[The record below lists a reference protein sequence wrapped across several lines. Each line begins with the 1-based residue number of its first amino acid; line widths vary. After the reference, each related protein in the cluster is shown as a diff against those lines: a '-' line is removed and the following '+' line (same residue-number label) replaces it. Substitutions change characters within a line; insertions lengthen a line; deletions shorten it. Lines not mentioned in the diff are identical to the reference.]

1 MDANLIEGEPYN
13 RLARK
18 NKRRRKCGA
27 TKFKYLGNVGNQFQK
42 PAKTNSVSVGPG
54 PVDDFFA
61 SLAYLS
67 PKQEKIGRQSLV
79 SLSLV
84 FCKGPPGVITNP
96 PTPEPNI
103 RQMQLSSSFL
113 ADSVEKVGQRV
124 GGDI

>member
-67 PKQEKIGRQSLV
+67 PKQEKNRQAE
-79 SLSLV
+79 LS
-84 FCKGPPGVITNP
+84 F
-96 PTPEPNI
+96 
-103 RQMQLSSSFL
+103 
-113 ADSVEKVGQRV
+113 A
-124 GGDI
+124 